1 MNKRIKYIFL
11 LLLLLIGAGNG
22 LMAQQGFGTNA
33 PHSSAVVEM
42 KADNKGVLLPRVLL
56 TATAVDAPVVNP
68 VSPFTLAPYLL
79 VFNETPAS
87 GTNDVKPGFYYR
99 NANNWV
105 RLLTPD
111 DATTIWFQKG
121 NAGTTAA
128 HFLGTTAASPAQ
140 PVSFRTGGIERMRIA
155 ATGSIGI
162 GANVE
167 PLGCALLELK
177 STTKGFLPPRMNDAQ
192 LNAIA
197 SPADGLVAYNSTNNT
212 LVCFVAGSPMS
223 VYDASLTG
231 SAYTAH
237 LNGWVSGSYA
247 GSLTTVTHF
256 SGASFADNT
265 LCASKHISV
274 SSCGGATVTGT
285 GGTYN
290 LVEING
296 QCWMKEDS
304 REIPSNYPTSP
315 AWVNEPDNGSW
326 GYYNSAPGAT
336 TWGTAIATGQGLLY
350 QWKAAMNGATGE
362 RSRGAC
368 PQGFHVPSD
377 CEIMYLEHGLG
388 MDIANQILGEN
399 YSRGSGA
406 SLALDFKITALQSG
420 NNASG
425 FTGVQT
431 GSRSNGGAY
440 PSNSYVF
447 FWSSTKDVN
456 SRAYIRRVNKGSTF
470 VVGVDRLTKECAS
483 AYPVRCVK
491 D

>member
-11 LLLLLIGAGNG
+11 FLLLLTGAGNR
-22 LMAQQGFGTNA
+22 LKAQQGFGTNA
-33 PHSSAVVEM
+33 PASSAVVDM
-42 KADNKGVLLPRVLL
+42 FAKHKGVLLPRVLL
-56 TATAVDAPVVNP
+56 TATNIDAPVVNP
-68 VSPFTLAPYLL
+68 VSPFILAPYLL
-79 VFNETPAS
+79 VFNETLAS
-87 GTNDVKPGFYYR
+87 GTNDVKPGFYYK
-99 NANNWV
+99 NGNWV

-121 NAGTTAA
+121 NAGATAA
-128 HFLGTTAASPAQ
+128 HFLGTTAAY
-140 PVSFRTGGIERMRIA
+140 PVSFRTGGVERMRIA

-167 PLGCALLELK
+167 PLGCALLELR
-177 STTKGFLPPRMNDAQ
+177 STTKGFLPPRMNDVQ

-237 LNGWVSGSYA
+237 LNGWLSGSYA

-256 SGASFADNT
+256 SGESFAGNT

-274 SSCGGATVTGT
+274 SGCGGATVTGT
-285 GGTYN
+285 GGTYS

-315 AWVNEPDNGSW
+315 AWVNETDNGSW
-326 GYYNSAPGAT
+326 GYYNSAPGAI
-336 TWGTAIATGQGLLY
+336 TWGTAIAGQGLLY

-388 MDIANQILGEN
+388 MRLSDQIN
-399 YSRGSGA
+399 NFTRGA
-406 SLALDFKITALQSG
+406 TATVATDFKISNVQGG
-420 NNASG
+420 NNISG
-425 FTGVQT
+425 FTALAVGARAYS
-431 GSRSNGGAY
+431 GPFNGA
-440 PSNSYVF
+440 NRLN
-447 FWSSTKDVN
+447 FWSSTKVG
-456 SRAYIRRVNKGSTF
+456 SQAYYRIALKNTTTVYGLERN
-470 VVGVDRLTKECAS
+470 LTNCAG
-483 AYPVRCVK
+483 ALPLRCVK

>member
-42 KADNKGVLLPRVLL
+42 NASNKGVLLPRVLL
-56 TATAVDAPVVNP
+56 TATNIDAPVVNP

-87 GTNDVKPGFYYR
+87 ENNDVKPGFYYK
-99 NANNWV
+99 NANWV

-128 HFLGTTAASPAQ
+128 HFLGTTAASP
-140 PVSFRTGGIERMRIA
+140 VSFRTGGIERMRIA

-167 PLGCALLELK
+167 PPGCALLELR
-177 STTKGFLPPRMNDAQ
+177 STTKGFLPPRMNYVQ
-192 LNAIA
+192 LNAIV

-212 LVCFVAGSPMS
+212 LVYFVAGSPMS

-231 SAYTAH
+231 SAYSAH
-237 LNGWVSGSYA
+237 FNGWVSGSYA

-256 SGASFADNT
+256 SGESFAGNT
-265 LCASKHISV
+265 LCASKPISV
-274 SSCGGATVTGT
+274 SSCGGTTVTGT

-304 REIPSNYPTSP
+304 REVPSNYPTSP
-315 AWVNEPDNGSW
+315 AWVNGTDNGSW

-336 TWGTAIATGQGLLY
+336 TWGTAIAGYGLLY

-388 MDIANQILGEN
+388 MRLSDQIISGSGI
-399 YSRGSGA
+399 SRGA
-406 SLALDFKITALQSG
+406 AATVATDFKISNVQGG
-420 NNASG
+420 NNISG
-425 FTGVQT
+425 FTALAAGARAYSGSFNGVN
-431 GSRSNGGAY
+431 RLN
-440 PSNSYVF
+440 
-447 FWSSTKDVN
+447 FWSSTKVGLQ
-456 SRAYIRRVNKGSTF
+456 AYYRIAFKNTTAVYGLERN
-470 VVGVDRLTKECAS
+470 LTDCAG
-483 AYPVRCVK
+483 AAPLRCVK